1 MCDKNFDYLWKR
13 RRIDLTKIFER
24 IRTTHLSNY
33 NKEILEIKGTLR
45 GLGLAYIW
53 KGLPLVIFEL
63 VIQYTL
69 SVEDACAY
77 LITYTEVEAWSAVN
91 QSRSDKIFSP
101 LTDIPTPEP
110 IAPFELTSK
119 LSNE

>member
-1 MCDKNFDYLWKR
+1 
-13 RRIDLTKIFER
+13 
-24 IRTTHLSNY
+24 
-33 NKEILEIKGTLR
+33 
-45 GLGLAYIW
+45 LGLAYIW